1 MLLLLYGGTV
11 KTMIGPD
18 IKDGQVLVKDGKI
31 VAVGKIVKAP
41 RNAQKL
47 DCTGCIVTPGLIDA
61 HTHVGMHESILRWEG
76 ADINESFK
84 PVTPDMRAID
94 GAYPDDEEIG
104 NALRSGITAAC
115 ITPGSAN
122 VIGGT
127 ACVIKLYEN
136 NRHCIDDMVIKDPVA
151 MKVAFGENPK
161 GAHGQ
166 AGRSPK
172 TRMCIAAML
181 RNHLAKAMQ
190 YAKEIDEAE
199 KDSTKKRP
207 SFDPELEAMLPVVR
221 RQIPLKVHAHRD
233 YDILTAIRIAK
244 EFNVLLT
251 LEHCTEGH
259 LIIEKLK
266 EAGFP
271 VQIGPSFGHK
281 SKPELREKTFATP
294 GILQHAGLQVSII
307 TDSPVTPLHYLPLC
321 AGLAVRE
328 GMDEQE
334 AWKAI
339 TINPAKVLG
348 IDDMMGSLEP
358 GKVANIAVFSSN
370 PLHDIQAKAKY
381 VLVDGEVVVKQ

>member
-1 MLLLLYGGTV
+1 ML
-11 KTMIGPD
+11 
-18 IKDGQVLVKDGKI
+18 
-31 VAVGKIVKAP
+31 
-41 RNAQKL
+41 
-47 DCTGCIVTPGLIDA
+47 
-61 HTHVGMHESILRWEG
+61 ESSLRWEG
-76 ADINESFK
+76 TDVNESIK
-84 PVTPDMRAID
+84 PATPDMRAID
-94 GAYPDDEEIG
+94 GTFPYDEEIR
-104 NALRSGITAAC
+104 NALEAGITAAC

-127 ACVIKLYEN
+127 ACVIKLDN
-136 NRHCIDDMVIKDPVA
+136 DKNCIDDMVIKDPVA

-172 TRMCIAAML
+172 TRMCIAAVL
-181 RNHLAKAMQ
+181 RNMLAKTMQ

-207 SFDPELEAMLPVVR
+207 AFDPELEAMLPVVR
-221 RQIPLKVHAHRD
+221 RQIPLKAHAHRD

-244 EFNVLLT
+244 EFNVMMT

-259 LIIEKLK
+259 LIVEKLK

-271 VQIGPSFGHK
+271 VQVGPSFGHK
-281 SKPELREKTFATP
+281 GKPELSEKTFATP

-307 TDSPVTPLHYLPLC
+307 TDSPVIPLHYLPLC

-328 GMDEQE
+328 GMDEEE

-348 IDDMMGSLEP
+348 IDDIMGSLES
-358 GKVANIAVFSSN
+358 GKVANISVFSGN
-370 PLHDIQAKAKY
+370 PLRDIQAKARY
-381 VLVDGEVVVKQ
+381 VFVDGKMVVK

>member
-1 MLLLLYGGTV
+1 MVLLLYGGTV

-18 IKDGQVLVKDGKI
+18 IEDGQVLVKDGKI
-31 VAVGKIVKAP
+31 AAVGKKVKAP
-41 RNAQKL
+41 RNVQKL

-61 HTHVGMHESILRWEG
+61 HTHVGLHENSLRWEG
-76 ADINESFK
+76 TDVNESIK
-84 PVTPDMRAID
+84 PATPDIRAID
-94 GAYPDDEEIG
+94 GAFPDDEEIH
-104 NALRSGITAAC
+104 NALEAGITAAC

-127 ACVIKLYEN
+127 ACVIKLDN
-136 NRHCIDDMVIKDPVA
+136 DTNCIDDMVIKDPVA

-161 GAHGQ
+161 GCHGQ

-172 TRMCIAAML
+172 TRMCIAAVL
-181 RNHLAKAMQ
+181 RNMLAKTIQ

-207 SFDPELEAMLPVVR
+207 TFDPELEAMLPVIR

-251 LEHCTEGH
+251 LDHCTEGH
-259 LIIEKLK
+259 LIVDKLL

-281 SKPELREKTFATP
+281 SKPELSEKTFATP

-307 TDSPVTPLHYLPLC
+307 TDSPVIPLHYLPLC

-328 GMDEQE
+328 GMDEEE

-348 IDDMMGSLEP
+348 IDDTMGSLEQ
-358 GKVANIAVFSSN
+358 GKVANIAVFSGN
-370 PLHDIQAKAKY
+370 PLRDIQAKAKY
-381 VLVDGEVVVKQ
+381 VFVDGNLVVEQ